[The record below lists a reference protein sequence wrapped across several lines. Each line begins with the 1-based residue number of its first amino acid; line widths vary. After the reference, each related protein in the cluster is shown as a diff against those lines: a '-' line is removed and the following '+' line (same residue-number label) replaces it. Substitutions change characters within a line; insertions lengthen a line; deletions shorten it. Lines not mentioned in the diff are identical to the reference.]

1 MITANGPLWYAVNTH
16 PREELKALSH
26 LQRQKYQVYL
36 PRYAKKIR
44 HARKVERVVRPFFP
58 RYLFVNLN
66 LAITGWRSIRS
77 TIGVS
82 DIVCFGD
89 QPAPLPAGVVEAL
102 QSQEDADGCLQFV
115 RQNSLKPGDS
125 VIVLS
130 GPFARQLGLCDGV
143 SDNER
148 VAILL
153 DLLGRKVRVQLDAD
167 VVAAA

>member
-1 MITANGPLWYAVNTH
+1 MNKANGPLWYAVNTH

-26 LQRQKYQVYL
+26 LQRQEYQVYL

-44 HARKVERVVRPFFP
+44 HARKVEQVIRPFFP

-66 LAITGWRSIRS
+66 LAITGWRSVRS
-77 TIGVS
+77 TIGVT
-82 DIVCFGD
+82 DIVCFGG
-89 QPAPLPAGVVEAL
+89 QPAPLPVGVVEAL
-102 QSQEDADGCLQFV
+102 QSQEDADGYLNLV
-115 RQNSLKPGDS
+115 RQNSLKPGDP

-143 SDNER
+143 SENER